1 MAQLL
6 TLSQVRGSP
15 LFAWHP
21 HGYLLIDGELFRA
34 VRMEPP
40 ASTGYQG
47 VLSVRRSLLDDADR
61 LVADG
66 WRHVEGCDCELC
78 TVVFE
83 ADHGARLGLVGRL
96 KQRRSNGMSVPTHCR
111 RDAHSQPM
119 TGEHS

>member
-40 ASTGYQG
+40 SSAGYQG

-61 LVADG
+61 LLAEG

-78 TVVFE
+78 TVGAE
-83 ADHGARLGLVGRL
+83 ADHGARLQLVGRRY
-96 KQRRSNGMSVPTHCR
+96 QRRSNGISVPTQCR
-111 RDAHSQPM
+111 QTRTHR
-119 TGEHS
+119 